1 MQPFVIVT
9 LTALSVIAIVAAVLW
24 ACSRAGVLRFGRPAA
39 HVDREELSP
48 AESVQP
54 WAGEDP
60 SGPRTLHRCKNGHIY
75 DPERSSQCPFCPL
88 PAPTSDGSRDLAAG
102 ASIRSRPTIAYWP
115 RSGDGTKE
123 MSCSAVTVYFATDRK
138 GCGYRRSSRLRA

>member
-48 AESVQP
+48 AESAQP

-60 SGPRTLHRCKNGHIY
+60 SGPRTLHRCKNGQSTIQKGRLSAPSARYQH
-75 DPERSSQCPFCPL
+75 PL
-88 PAPTSDGSRDLAAG
+88 LMAAV
-102 ASIRSRPTIAYWP
+102 ILPLVRL
-115 RSGDGTKE
+115 
-123 MSCSAVTVYFATDRK
+123 FDR
-138 GCGYRRSSRLRA
+138 GRL